1 MTERRHHFRLLE
13 TKEAWQINA
22 AYGSRLDLLAINDL
36 LGKLVKLE
44 RGLWIRWLWC
54 INVSFLILIGILGLH
69 RLIILFGGSHSSE
82 STCNAGDLGLIPG
95 LGTFPGGGHDN
106 PLHSWGRKDLE
117 MTERLST
124 AQHSKP
130 RTCHCS
136 PHSRLTTLLGTSLW
150 YSPAFCWVRP
160 HPLSQ

>member
-22 AYGSRLDLLAINDL
+22 AYGFRLDLLAINDL

-95 LGTFPGGGHDN
+95 LGTFPGGGHGNWFQYFCLEN
-106 PLHSWGRKDLE
+106 PHGQRGLAGY
-117 MTERLST
+117 
-124 AQHSKP
+124 
-130 RTCHCS
+130 
-136 PHSRLTTLLGTSLW
+136 SLW
-150 YSPAFCWVRP
+150 GCKELDTTEWLNTTQHILFVGNIY
-160 HPLSQ
+160 

>member
-95 LGTFPGGGHDN
+95 LGTFPGGGHGNWFQYFCLEN
-106 PLHSWGRKDLE
+106 PHGQRGLAGY
-117 MTERLST
+117 
-124 AQHSKP
+124 
-130 RTCHCS
+130 
-136 PHSRLTTLLGTSLW
+136 SLW
-150 YSPAFCWVRP
+150 GCKELDTTEWLNTTQHILFVGNIY
-160 HPLSQ
+160 